1 MSSYLTFYLV
11 PKKTRVVYKEGKG
24 EEEVKVSEGIP
35 LPLIIYTRS
44 SNIYQLFYEKIHP
57 VYAGLEE
64 KYTTLTI
71 EKMKDLL
78 NTYRREISEDEKHY
92 ENKIQVI
99 RELGGNLETVNIN
112 ELIEDSNLIKEKKET
127 LVELEFISSLVHDV
141 EFGYTGFEKVLINID

>member
-78 NTYRREISEDEKHY
+78 NTYRREIAEDE
-92 ENKIQVI
+92 ENYKNKVQVI
-99 RELGGNLETVNIN
+99 RELGGNLEAVNIN

-127 LVELEFISSLVHDV
+127 LSELEFISSLVHDV

>member
-11 PKKTRVVYKEGKG
+11 PKKTRVICKEGK

-35 LPLIIYTRS
+35 LPLIMYTRS
-44 SNIYQLFYEKIHP
+44 SNIYQLFYEEIHP

-78 NTYRREISEDEKHY
+78 NTYRREIAEDEEHY
-92 ENKIQVI
+92 RNKVQVI
-99 RELGGNLETVNIN
+99 RELGGNLEAVNIN

-127 LVELEFISSLVHDV
+127 LSELEFISSLVHDV

>member
-11 PKKTRVVYKEGKG
+11 PKKTRVICKEGK

-35 LPLIIYTRS
+35 LPLIMYTRS
-44 SNIYQLFYEKIHP
+44 SNIYQLFYEEIHP

-78 NTYRREISEDEKHY
+78 NTYRREIVEDEEHY
-92 ENKIQVI
+92 RNKVQVI

-127 LVELEFISSLVHDV
+127 LSELEFISSLVHDV

>member
-11 PKKTRVVYKEGKG
+11 PKKTRIICKEGK

-35 LPLIIYTRS
+35 LPLIMYTRS
-44 SNIYQLFYEKIHP
+44 SNIYQLFYEEIHP

-78 NTYRREISEDEKHY
+78 NTYRREITEDEEHY
-92 ENKIQVI
+92 RNKVQVI
-99 RELGGNLETVNIN
+99 RELGGNLEAVNIN

-127 LVELEFISSLVHDV
+127 LSELEFISSLVHDV
-141 EFGYTGFEKVLINID
+141 ELGYTGFEKVLINID

>member
-11 PKKTRVVYKEGKG
+11 PKKTRIICKEGK
-24 EEEVKVSEGIP
+24 EEELKVSEGIP
-35 LPLIIYTRS
+35 LPLIMYTRS
-44 SNIYQLFYEKIHP
+44 SNIYQLFYEEIHP

-78 NTYRREISEDEKHY
+78 NTYRREITEDEEHY
-92 ENKIQVI
+92 RNKVQVI
-99 RELGGNLETVNIN
+99 RELGGNLEAVNIN

-127 LVELEFISSLVHDV
+127 LSELEFISSLVHDV
-141 EFGYTGFEKVLINID
+141 ELGYTGFEKVLINID